1 MIGMSEQL
9 TCRDRERDISEK
21 IVLGLP
27 DSNARSG
34 EVQFDQRLFDQS
46 MVRSLLLFFKFSSI
60 RVHFRGFYMHT
71 AMTSL
76 FFRKEAREIRIV
88 EK

>member
-46 MVRSLLLFFKFSSI
+46 KVRNLLLFFIFFHSHTFSWILHAHGHDKPFLSE
-60 RVHFRGFYMHT
+60 RSKGN
-71 AMTSL
+71 
-76 FFRKEAREIRIV
+76 
-88 EK
+88 